1 MKLCNA
7 AMPAVNMYL
16 PQAQTQTVYQLLK
29 FYNVKAMKLQQLKK
43 LTIKEYQPKLNKY
56 S

>member
-16 PQAQTQTVYQLLK
+16 PQAQTHIVYQSLK

-43 LTIKEYQPKLNKY
+43 VDHK
-56 S
+56 